1 MEIKATITGIEYQAR
16 LHTEFKEISM
26 DDFDINIAPS
36 NFLLKFGKNKLAI
49 SKWVSPKRTRSYPY
63 ERVYNTLSA
72 TKKIT
77 VIPVVKDEGK
87 TGDRDFIQWDTI
99 ALMSLLDVYVIPAYY
114 NDADKRITSKGK
126 EKITNQQFDNKY
138 IIKQIKAIPNY
149 HSSALHWNLKQAKN
163 LEAIVK
169 KVKTNYAKIATK
181 TGVELKSEQGIDN
194 FIIRLQNGV
203 DEFMKFSRAKAQKAQ
218 SREFVTTQPKEALSS
233 STKAKITIKNYL
245 GGLYYLT
252 VDEVKKSKS
261 TLQLIEAKHSK
272 STILPS
278 KGDIKDGLIKMILYT
293 NLKDVYADG
302 KTVKIQPILK
312 LTSTKIKS
320 TFDSRKNKNKTKFVS
335 WCETHDLKTS
345 QITFLN
351 QLIEEA
357 DKNGFNIIIEQA

>member
-1 MEIKATITGIEYQAR
+1 MEIKATITGIEYQAK
-16 LHTEFKEISM
+16 LHTEPKEISM
-26 DDFDINIAPS
+26 DDFDINTTPS
-36 NFLLKFGKNKLAI
+36 NFLLKFNKNKLAI

-77 VIPVVKDEGK
+77 IIPVVKDEGK

-99 ALMSLLDVYVIPAYY
+99 ALMSLLDVYVILAYY
-114 NDADKRITSKGK
+114 SDADKRITSKGK
-126 EKITNQQFDNKY
+126 AKITNQQFDNQY

-163 LEAIVK
+163 LEEIVK
-169 KVKTNYAKIATK
+169 KVKINYAKIATK

-194 FIIRLQNGV
+194 FLIRVQNGV
-203 DEFMKFSRAKAQKAQ
+203 DDFMKFSREKAQEAQ

-245 GGLYYLT
+245 GGLYYFT
-252 VDEVKKSKS
+252 VDEIKKSKN

-272 STILPS
+272 SSILPS
-278 KGDIKDGLIKMILYT
+278 KGDIKDGLVKMILYT
-293 NLKDVYADG
+293 NLEDVHTNG
-302 KTVKIQPILK
+302 KAVTVKPILK
-312 LTSTKIKS
+312 LTSTKVKS
-320 TFDSRKNKNKTKFVS
+320 TFDSRKNKPKLVS

-357 DKNGFNIIIEQA
+357 NENGFSIIIEQA